1 MPQIESSGKDI
12 DYANYWG
19 MTVSRNSK
27 SSEQAWEFINWIT
40 QKESS
45 QKYLEK
51 TKKPTARR
59 DLVNWQKNDKDVGI
73 FAEQSLSAQSW
84 YQVDSLSIENI
95 FADMIESIVL
105 GEETINKAIDKS
117 INQINL
123 LMK

>member
-1 MPQIESSGKDI
+1 MS
-12 DYANYWG
+12 
-19 MTVSRNSK
+19 VSRNSE
-27 SSEQAWEFINWIT
+27 SSEQAWEFINWLV

-45 QKYLEK
+45 KKYLEE

-59 DLVNWQKNDKDVGI
+59 DLVDWQKDDKDVGI

-95 FADMIESIVL
+95 FADMIESVVL
-105 GEETINKAIDKS
+105 GEETIGKAIDKS